1 MHKFWRHILLPLIGS
16 FLLATYAHADLSPMT
31 GAEVAP
37 NIVEINVSDAGVQ
50 VLLEIYVD
58 DLPVFEDLLPDGWIP
73 GGTPNRPSHQD
84 RMQRFSELGLSIR
97 PENGGL
103 LPLEVVLIEPRE
115 RINRNSPLAGKTDAI
130 TGIRYPT
137 APDDPRVIYAE
148 LFYSFEGTRPERLV
162 IAPPQ
167 EDDGNARAPIGM
179 IVFDR
184 KVAVTDFRHLSTP
197 AYLTIDWQDPWYSRF
212 DNPKLRRHHRDPVM
226 TFLYAE
232 PYEIRHE
239 ALLRVEDAARLVNID
254 LDGSVVS
261 DAERQRLE
269 QALPNVLRDLSP
281 MTVNGEAVVPDFDRM
296 SFLKAGASG
305 LTYLEPGEDILTD
318 VAIVGL
324 IYSVPTD
331 IFAKEATVTWSVFD
345 EAYPTVP
352 GNAIDIG
359 GPFFASLSP
368 ENPVLTWTNYFKKPP
383 YPAIEEIA
391 VTQKGS
397 AVPWPVILLIAAI
410 AFVSIACL
418 LLVFRKTSGRR
429 AAFAVLSV
437 GLACAATIPL
447 AQRQAGSAILQLT
460 QEAMM
465 KLSNDLLTNVY
476 RAFDF
481 RTEDQVYDRLAFTLA
496 GDVLEKVY
504 LEQRRALR
512 VEKAGGAQA
521 RVDQLDVTSV
531 SQLPATASGTL
542 RLAVEWRISGT
553 VGHWGHNHRRVNA
566 YSAEVTLQPAN
577 GVWKIQEFDV
587 LSQDRKL

>member
-1 MHKFWRHILLPLIGS
+1 MEFWRHVLLPLIGS
-16 FLLATYAHADLSPMT
+16 FLLVTYAFADLSPMT

-37 NIVEINVSDAGVQ
+37 NIAEINVSDSGVQ

-58 DLPVFEDLLPDGWIP
+58 DLPVFEDLLPDDWVP
-73 GGTPNRPSHQD
+73 GGSQNRASHGE
-84 RMQRFSELGLSIR
+84 RMQRFSRQGLSIR
-97 PENGGL
+97 PENGGI
-103 LPLEVVLIEPRE
+103 LPLDVVLIEPRE

-130 TGIRYPT
+130 TGFRYPT
-137 APDDPRVIYAE
+137 PPDDPRVIYAE
-148 LFYSFEGTRPERLV
+148 LFYSFEGTSPERLI

-167 EDDGNARAPIGM
+167 DEDGNVRASIGM

-197 AYLTIDWQDPWYSRF
+197 AYLTLDWQDPWYSRF
-212 DNPKLRRHHRDPVM
+212 ENPKLRRHHRDPVM

-239 ALLRVEDAARLVNID
+239 ALLRVGDAARLANID
-254 LDGSVVS
+254 LDGPVVS
-261 DAERQRLE
+261 DAERQSLK

-296 SFLKAGASG
+296 SFLKASASG

-331 IFAKEATVTWSVFD
+331 SFAKEATVKWSVFD

-352 GNAIDIG
+352 GNAIDTG
-359 GPFFASLSP
+359 GPFFASLTP
-368 ENPVLTWTNYFKKPP
+368 ENPVLTWTNYFKKSP
-383 YPAIEEIA
+383 YPAIEEI
-391 VTQKGS
+391 VVRQKAS
-397 AVPWPVILLIAAI
+397 AVRWTILLVIAAI
-410 AFVSIACL
+410 ALVSIACL
-418 LLVFRKTSGRR
+418 LLVFRSTSGRR
-429 AAFAVLSV
+429 AAFAVLAI
-437 GLACAATIPL
+437 GLACAAAIPL
-447 AQRQAGSAILQLT
+447 AQRQASIATLQLT
-460 QEAMM
+460 QEAMT
-465 KLSNDLLTNVY
+465 KLSDDLLTNVY

-481 RTEDQVYDRLAFTLA
+481 RTEDQVYDRLALTLA

-512 VEKAGGAQA
+512 VKKAGGAQA
-521 RVDQLDVTSV
+521 RVDRLEVTSV
-531 SQLPATASGTL
+531 TQLPEDVSGTL
-542 RLAVEWRISGT
+542 RLAVAWRISGT
-553 VGHWGHNHRRVNA
+553 VGHWGHNHRRANA
-566 YSAEVTLQPAN
+566 YTAEVTLQPAN

-587 LSQDRKL
+587 LSQDRQL